1 MERSGKGPALSLCPY
16 TLKISGPLD
25 RMLDAWIWGT
35 LTLTFGLLSS
45 LQGVSF
51 NEVSE
56 TSMTFGGPKGAEAC
70 LGTQSSTCQ
79 ELPKPQAIGN
89 FLSVVFG

>member
-1 MERSGKGPALSLCPY
+1 
-16 TLKISGPLD
+16 
-25 RMLDAWIWGT
+25 MLDAWIWGT

-56 TSMTFGGPKGAEAC
+56 TSMTFEDPNGQETC
-70 LGTQSSTCQ
+70 LGTQS
-79 ELPKPQAIGN
+79 PP
-89 FLSVVFG
+89 

>member
-1 MERSGKGPALSLCPY
+1 MERSGKDPALSLCPY

-25 RMLDAWIWGT
+25 RMLDTWVWGT

-45 LQGVSF
+45 LQGVST

-56 TSMTFGGPKGAEAC
+56 TSVTFEDPRGRGLPRNPVPN
-70 LGTQSSTCQ
+70 LTCQ
-79 ELPKPQAIGN
+79 EL
-89 FLSVVFG
+89 L

>member
-1 MERSGKGPALSLCPY
+1 MERSGKDPALSLCPY

-45 LQGVSF
+45 LQGVSA

-56 TSMTFGGPKGAEAC
+56 TSVTFENLMGQRPA
-70 LGTQSSTCQ
+70 
-79 ELPKPQAIGN
+79 
-89 FLSVVFG
+89 